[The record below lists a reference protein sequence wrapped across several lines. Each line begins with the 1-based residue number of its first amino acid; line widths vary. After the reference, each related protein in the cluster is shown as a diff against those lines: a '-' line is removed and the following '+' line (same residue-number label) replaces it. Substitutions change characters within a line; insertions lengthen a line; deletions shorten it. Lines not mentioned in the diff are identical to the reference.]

1 MDPSLQKDFDSIL
14 EKLKDTNDEFQKNL
28 EVNFSCIENFKLG
41 DFDEL
46 LDLRTVEEFDNDNII
61 GSHNCPCLTTDNI
74 ETLSTIDQTIH
85 RVTLISH
92 IW

>member
-14 EKLKDTNDEFQKNL
+14 EKLKDTNDELQKNL
-28 EVNFSCIENFKLG
+28 EVNFSCIENFQLG

-61 GSHNCPCLTTDNI
+61 GSHNFPCLTTDNI

-85 RVTLISH
+85 RVTLISQ